1 VTPPASRAAAHRPDG
16 AAECGDADGAAECV
30 DRVCSLAARV
40 QGALERL
47 YRLDRVVSVEGF
59 VRGTR
64 AGERE
69 ALLLKEGADGD
80 LEVSVRLPPLPDPR
94 GKLDLDTLCQVIE
107 GVSHFVYVVERARTG
122 RAATQLEL
130 ELQAEV
136 DKWVVL
142 AASIHS
148 FDAHLSAKLR
158 ARLFEDFV
166 FLHDETCEADRELAE
181 RYRVANDVAHRFVRR
196 LERDYV
202 GRARFGELHAE
213 LRVFFHIG
221 QEGKLRLGRAA

>member
-1 VTPPASRAAAHRPDG
+1 VTRAAPTRRAL
-16 AAECGDADGAAECV
+16 E
-30 DRVCSLAARV
+30 RVRSLAARV

-59 VRGTR
+59 VRG
-64 AGERE
+64 AGSGERE
-69 ALLLKEGADGD
+69 ALLLREGADGD
-80 LEVSVRLPPLPDPR
+80 LEVSVRLPPLPEPEA
-94 GKLDLDTLCQVIE
+94 KVELDTLCQIIE
-107 GVSHFVYVVERARTG
+107 GVSHFVYVVERARMG

-130 ELQAEV
+130 EVQAEV

-148 FDAHLSAKLR
+148 FDARRSATLR
-158 ARLFEDFV
+158 ARLYEDFV
-166 FLHDETCEADRELAE
+166 FLHDETSVAGRELAE

-196 LERDYV
+196 LEREYV
-202 GRARFGELHAE
+202 GRARFEALHEE
-213 LRVFFHIG
+213 LRAFFHIG

>member
-1 VTPPASRAAAHRPDG
+1 VIPSASRALQ
-16 AAECGDADGAAECV
+16 
-30 DRVCSLAARV
+30 RVRALAARV
-40 QGALERL
+40 QSALERL

-59 VRGTR
+59 VRG
-64 AGERE
+64 AGSGERE
-69 ALLLKEGADGD
+69 ALLLREGADGD
-80 LEVSVRLPPLPDPR
+80 LEVSVRLPALPESEAN
-94 GKLDLDTLCQVIE
+94 LELDTLCQIIE
-107 GVSHFVYVVERARTG
+107 GVSHFVYVVERARMG

-130 ELQAEV
+130 EVQAEV

-148 FDAHLSAKLR
+148 FDARRSATLR
-158 ARLFEDFV
+158 ARLYEDFV
-166 FLHDETCEADRELAE
+166 LLHDETSEAGRELAE

-202 GRARFGELHAE
+202 GHARFGELHAE
-213 LRVFFHIG
+213 LWRFFHIG

>member
-1 VTPPASRAAAHRPDG
+1 VIPSASTARALERVRAIASR
-16 AAECGDADGAAECV
+16 
-30 DRVCSLAARV
+30 V
-40 QGALERL
+40 QCALERL

-59 VRGTR
+59 VLW
-64 AGERE
+64 ADSGERE
-69 ALLLKEGADGD
+69 ALLLREGADGD
-80 LEVSVRLPPLPDPR
+80 LEVGVRLPALPEPAAN
-94 GKLDLDTLCQVIE
+94 LELDTVCQISE

-122 RAATQLEL
+122 RAATHLEL
-130 ELQAEV
+130 EVQAEV

-148 FDAHLSAKLR
+148 FDARRSATLR
-158 ARLFEDFV
+158 ARLYEDFV
-166 FLHDETCEADRELAE
+166 FSHDETSDAGRELAE

-202 GRARFGELHAE
+202 GHARFGDLHTELW
-213 LRVFFHIG
+213 RFFHIG